1 MLADPKDDAVRAQV
15 SDLLSAL
22 ARDPANGIDRV
33 LTHEEIA
40 EARGFPDAAF
50 FVSFKIG
57 YEFGNNFSPPLI
69 SSPSNLG
76 MHGYLPERPEMR
88 STFLLIGPHVPAG
101 RSLGEIDMRQIA
113 PTLAAIMHVSLKDAE
128 LGPLPLQ

>member
-1 MLADPKDDAVRAQV
+1 
-15 SDLLSAL
+15 
-22 ARDPANGIDRV
+22 
-33 LTHEEIA
+33 
-40 EARGFPDAAF
+40 
-50 FVSFKIG
+50 
-57 YEFGNNFSPPLI
+57 
-69 SSPSNLG
+69 
-76 MHGYLPERPEMR
+76 MR